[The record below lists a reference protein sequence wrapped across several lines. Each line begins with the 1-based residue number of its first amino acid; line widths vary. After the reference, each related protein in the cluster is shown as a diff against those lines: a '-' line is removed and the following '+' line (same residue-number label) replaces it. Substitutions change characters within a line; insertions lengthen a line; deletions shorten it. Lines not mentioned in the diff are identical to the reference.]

1 MSHKAHRSAYAL
13 LLNVPFSIYN
23 KGGAPVKSKT
33 GKIRREIPNESKYI
47 VHSFI
52 NQLNLN

>member
-33 GKIRREIPNESKYI
+33 GKIRREIPNESNYLAQ
-47 VHSFI
+47 SFI
-52 NQLNLN
+52 HNINLN